1 MDSGNKETKPDCVG
15 RVGAYRSINLSRII
29 YPATEKRRCKLYRHK
44 ENVQGVEDYHTD
56 IDIMSHIGTHVEAPY
71 HHSGLT
77 KDVTDI
83 PPDCYVGRG
92 VLLKLD
98 NCEPRKLI
106 TISDINAANRNRVCP
121 EDIVILDSKY
131 KAEPFAQDPND
142 KRPHLSREA
151 AEWFVEKKVKAIG
164 FGNGICI
171 ETNIEHCIACHDIL
185 LGNDILIIEVLDNLD
200 KLQQDIFLIVF
211 MPLPI
216 VGLDSSPV
224 NVIAIENVP
233 GF

>member
-1 MDSGNKETKPDCVG
+1 
-15 RVGAYRSINLSRII
+15 
-29 YPATEKRRCKLYRHK
+29 
-44 ENVQGVEDYHTD
+44 
-56 IDIMSHIGTHVEAPY
+56 
-71 HHSGLT
+71 
-77 KDVTDI
+77 
-83 PPDCYVGRG
+83 
-92 VLLKLD
+92 
-98 NCEPRKLI
+98 
-106 TISDINAANRNRVCP
+106 
-121 EDIVILDSKY
+121 
-131 KAEPFAQDPND
+131 
-142 KRPHLSREA
+142 LSREA

-171 ETNIEHCIACHDIL
+171 ESNIEHCIACHDIL

-233 GF
+233 GFSV